1 MSHFTTDQWSIVLAT
16 PAMLTLLQRATTWYI
31 DGTFQVI
38 TRPFQQLLS
47 IHAYVKR
54 GGTMKHV
61 PLCYVVMSQ
70 RRKLNYEPVLRHLV
84 NMLPNLELTDVMSD
98 FVSVARSPK
107 RH

>member
-1 MSHFTTDQWSIVLAT
+1 
-16 PAMLTLLQRATTWYI
+16 
-31 DGTFQVI
+31 
-38 TRPFQQLLS
+38 
-47 IHAYVKR
+47 
-54 GGTMKHV
+54 MKHV